1 MAKAKKPQIL
11 LTNDDGIRSDG
22 LWAAAE
28 ALSEVGFVTVAA
40 PREQH
45 SGAGRSMPQR
55 SDGKLKQQE
64 VTIHGKKW
72 KVYAVGG
79 SPAQTVQHGILELM
93 EEPPDLVVAGIN
105 RGENL
110 TVSITISGTVG
121 AALEGAAFG
130 VPSMAVSLEM
140 PKDLQW
146 GNWKADFST
155 AAHFTARFAR
165 LLLNAETVTSAQP
178 NPATKAFPTK
188 SIMMGEGFHDVD
200 VLKIDVPT
208 DATPETPW
216 RLTRLSRCQYYVP
229 VSPQRKRLGQRARVD
244 FEIRFDEDKIEPDS
258 DVYAIRVAREI
269 SVTPLSLDM
278 TARTDFEDLEHRLRS
293 SDGQ

>member
-1 MAKAKKPQIL
+1 MAKGNKPQIL

-28 ALSEVGFVTVAA
+28 ALSKLGFVTVAA

-45 SGAGRSMPQR
+45 SGAGRSMPIK

-64 VTIHGKKW
+64 VTIHGVKW

-93 EEPPDLVVAGIN
+93 EEPPDLIVAGIN

-130 VPSMAVSLEM
+130 IPSMAVSLEM
-140 PKDLQW
+140 PKDHQW
-146 GNWKADFST
+146 GSHEVDFST
-155 AAHFTARFAR
+155 AAHFTAQFGR
-165 LLLNAETVTSAQP
+165 LLLERET
-178 NPATKAFPTK
+178 FP
-188 SIMMGEGFHDVD
+188 DVD
-200 VLKIDVPT
+200 VLKIDVPS

-216 RLTRLSRCQYYVP
+216 RLTRLSRSQYYVP
-229 VSPQRKRLGQRARVD
+229 QSPNRKRLSQRVRVD
-244 FEIRFDEDKIEPDS
+244 FEIQFDEDKVEPDS
-258 DVYAIRVAREI
+258 DVYALRVAREV

-278 TARTDFEDLEHRLRS
+278 TARVNFDELENRLRA
-293 SDGQ
+293 SDKSI

>member
-1 MAKAKKPQIL
+1 M

-28 ALSEVGFVTVAA
+28 ALSELGFVTVAA
-40 PREQH
+40 PRDQH
-45 SGAGRSMPQR
+45 SGAGRSMPQK
-55 SDGKLKQQE
+55 SDGKLREQK
-64 VTIHGKKW
+64 VTIHGVTW

-93 EEPPDLVVAGIN
+93 DGPPDLVVAGIN

-130 VPSMAVSLEM
+130 IPSMAVSLEM
-140 PKDLQW
+140 PKEHQW
-146 GNWKADFST
+146 GKFKADFST
-155 AAHFTARFAR
+155 AAHYTAHFGRI
-165 LLLNAETVTSAQP
+165 LLGGE
-178 NPATKAFPTK
+178 AFP
-188 SIMMGEGFHDVD
+188 DVD
-200 VLKIDVPT
+200 VLKIDVPS

-216 RLTRLSRCQYYVP
+216 RLTRLSHSQYYIP
-229 VSPQRKRLGQRARVD
+229 LRPNRKRLGQSARVD
-244 FEIRFDEDKIEPDS
+244 FEIQFDEDKVEPDS
-258 DVYAIRVAREI
+258 DVYAVRVAREV

-278 TARTDFEDLEHRLRS
+278 TAHTDFGDLENRLRS
-293 SDGQ
+293 SV

>member
-1 MAKAKKPQIL
+1 MAKGSRPQIL

-28 ALSEVGFVTVAA
+28 ALSEIGFVTVAA

-45 SGAGRSMPQR
+45 SGAGRSMPQA
-55 SDGKLKQQE
+55 SDGKLREEE
-64 VTIHGKKW
+64 VTIHGVTW

-130 VPSMAVSLEM
+130 IPSIAVSLEM
-140 PKDLQW
+140 PKEHQW
-146 GNWKADFST
+146 ADTSADFST
-155 AAHFTARFAR
+155 AAHFTTQFGRV
-165 LLLNAETVTSAQP
+165 LLEGE
-178 NPATKAFPTK
+178 AFP
-188 SIMMGEGFHDVD
+188 DVD
-200 VLKIDVPT
+200 VLKIDVPS

-216 RLTRLSRCQYYVP
+216 RLTRLSRSQYYVP
-229 VSPQRKRLGQRARVD
+229 LSPERQHFDESVRVD
-244 FEIRFDEDKIEPDS
+244 FEIQFDEDKLEPDS
-258 DVYAIRVAREI
+258 DVYAVRVAREV

-278 TARTDFEDLEHRLRS
+278 TARVDFGDLESRLRS
-293 SDGQ
+293 

>member
-45 SGAGRSMPQR
+45 SGAGRSMPFR
-55 SDGKLKQQE
+55 SDGKLKEKE

-93 EEPPDLVVAGIN
+93 QDPPDLVVAGIN

-146 GNWKADFST
+146 GSHEVDFST
-155 AAHFTARFAR
+155 AAQFTAHFAR
-165 LLLNAETVTSAQP
+165 VLLQRET
-178 NPATKAFPTK
+178 FP
-188 SIMMGEGFHDVD
+188 DVD
-200 VLKIDVPT
+200 VLKVDVPS
-208 DATPETPW
+208 DATPQTPW

-229 VSPQRKRLGQRARVD
+229 QAPDRKRMSQRARVD
-244 FEIRFDEDKIEPDS
+244 FEIRYDEEKLEPDS
-258 DVYAIRVAREI
+258 DVYALRVAREV
-269 SVTPLSLDM
+269 SVTPISLDM
-278 TARTDFEDLEHRLRS
+278 TARVDFDKLESQLRKPN
-293 SDGQ
+293 